1 MLKKIALTALGL
13 LVIVGVIVGVKVLQ
27 IKTLISTKPPVQ
39 REAVAT
45 YVVKKEHWRETITSV
60 GSLSAVQGVTV
71 PAELD
76 GKIVEIDFEA
86 GAQVKAG
93 DVLLRQDT
101 SVEQAQ
107 LRSAEAAV
115 ELARINLQR
124 TQELFAKATVSQAQL
139 DTDVATEKQA
149 LAAAD
154 NIRALIA
161 KKTIKAPFSGRLGI
175 RLVNLGQSLKAGDGI
190 VSLQSLDPVYVDF
203 YVPQQEIARLS
214 AGLDVV
220 VTADGLPAGG
230 VSGKVTAVNPDVDTA
245 TRNVRVQATLAN
257 ADGRLH
263 PGMFV
268 NIAVNLPAVD
278 DLLVIPSTAVMYAP
292 FGDTVWISQP
302 QVVDG
307 NATGETEVRQQIVR
321 LGRRQGD
328 FIAVLGGIKEGD
340 TIVSAGVF
348 RLRPGA
354 LITVNN
360 PMGPEAKMAPT
371 PKDS

>member
-139 DTDVATEKQA
+139 DTDAATEKQA